1 MQRFAKKCMV
11 YDCMSLSLSK
21 RIDCILVA
29 PYLKPLLWGTPEPVL
44 VFYFPFW
51 GIIFCSHF
59 IQSNYTDY
67 VFSHKEK
74 FRKDAKEWG
83 YRL

>member
-21 RIDCILVA
+21 RIDYILVA

-51 GIIFCSHF
+51 GIIFCSHL
-59 IQSNYTDY
+59 IQSNSTDY

-74 FRKDAKEWG
+74 FRKDAKE
-83 YRL
+83 